1 MRLESKQ
8 GDFVEVE
15 LSEAT
20 FTQCRGRGLA
30 ADKPKSRTY
39 DDEDAARYA
48 MARLVARLVRD
59 GYWLAGA
66 SRVLP
71 PGSSS
76 LDEEAPALPESPSSL
91 LLDEWF
97 AAADDRFLG
106 EVCASHAAHR
116 LGALAERW
124 FRDERPWARR
134 MLLAYIDDG
143 CDRAGHKALVKRLY
157 KLAEAAGD
165 DEAMAHFLAAF
176 DRLSRRLLIS
186 RSRSAY
192 REGRWTFVAGKE
204 LVQDPSVVGRLVV
217 PGGGKPRENPQFSRA
232 TRRYLMR
239 RAHRYFRLL
248 GHRDLAR
255 YRAAMT
261 AALPLYRERALTTP
275 SRLLDSWG
283 LLHTLYAGSPVLARQ
298 PRGLRLAEGKSL
310 GELEPAPLYPAAWQ
324 GEAGFAALLVLVAT
338 GKSRTVR
345 GWALAL
351 LRRDHR
357 EALAALPLAEVQR
370 LLLAEPE
377 EAQKLGAE
385 LLKSVRGLELMPVGD
400 WLELLAIEQLD
411 VLAEVARLAER
422 TLHPDRLSLAQCLE
436 LARAKPGAVA
446 MLGVTWLQR
455 KPIVSAAEL
464 SAIVGLAKIGAANAR
479 AAAARWVLERL
490 AAHPLT
496 SLEHVRELGDAPHRD
511 VRELVLAALTA
522 GPSEVAGEAASAA
535 GGGANLGAR
544 AAPSGLARFG
554 GEPSLWFAFAE
565 SPYDDVRAAVLE
577 RITRWRREAP
587 PQALRHLWATA
598 LLAVHRG
605 SAAKAKVPRQIAE
618 RLVSHPEEAEQLLP
632 VLGLALRSVRP
643 AERALAM
650 GALARAVRGSAALA
664 ARALAI
670 LPELSISE
678 QVVQ

>member
-1 MRLESKQ
+1 MPRLESKR

-15 LSEAT
+15 LSEVT

-30 ADKPKSRTY
+30 ADKPKSRIY

-71 PGSSS
+71 PGSAS

-97 AAADDRFLG
+97 AAGDDRFLG

-116 LGALAERW
+116 LGALAEKW
-124 FRDERPWARR
+124 FGDARPWARR
-134 MLLAYIDDG
+134 MLLAYVDDG
-143 CDRAGHKALVKRLY
+143 CDRPGHKALVKRLY

-165 DEAMAHFLAAF
+165 DEVMAHFLAAF

-186 RSRSAY
+186 RSRSV
-192 REGRWTFVAGKE
+192 WTFLTGKE

-217 PGGGKPRENPQFSRA
+217 PGGGKPRESAQFSRA

-261 AALPLYRERALTTP
+261 VALPLYRERALTTP

-310 GELEPAPLYPAAWQ
+310 GELEPAPLFPAAWQ
-324 GEAGFAALLVLVAT
+324 GEAGLSALLALVAS
-338 GKSRTVR
+338 GRSRTVR
-345 GWALAL
+345 GWALSL
-351 LRRDHR
+351 LLRDHR
-357 EALAALPLAEVQR
+357 DGLAALPLSEVRR
-370 LLLAEPE
+370 LLLAEHE
-377 EAQKLGAE
+377 EAQKLGGE
-385 LLKSVRGLELMPVGD
+385 LLKTVRGLELMPVGD

-455 KPIVSAAEL
+455 KPIVSAADL
-464 SAIVGLAKIGAANAR
+464 AAIVGLAKIGAAHAR
-479 AAAARWVLERL
+479 AAAVRWVLERL

-496 SLEHVRELGDAPHRD
+496 ALEHVRELGDAPHRD

-522 GPSEVAGEAASAA
+522 PSSEAAGASGAA
-535 GGGANLGAR
+535 T
-544 AAPSGLARFG
+544 GLARFA

-577 RITRWRREAP
+577 RIGQWRREAP

-618 RLVSHPEEAEQLLP
+618 RLVAHPEEAEQLLP

>member
-1 MRLESKQ
+1 MRLESKR

-71 PGSSS
+71 AGSSS

-97 AAADDRFLG
+97 AAGDDRFLG

-116 LGALAERW
+116 LGALAEKW

-134 MLLAYIDDG
+134 MLLAYVDDG
-143 CDRAGHKALVKRLY
+143 CDRAGHKPLVKRLY

-192 REGRWTFVAGKE
+192 REGRWTFLTGKE

-232 TRRYLMR
+232 TRRYLTR

-261 AALPLYRERALTTP
+261 VALPLYRERALTTP

-283 LLHTLYAGSPVLARQ
+283 LLHTLYAGSPVLARR
-298 PRGLRLAEGKSL
+298 PRGIRLAEGKSL

-324 GEAGFAALLVLVAT
+324 GEAGFAALLVLVARS
-338 GKSRTVR
+338 KSRTVR
-345 GWALAL
+345 GWALTL
-351 LRRDHR
+351 LLRDHR
-357 EALAALPLAEVQR
+357 DALAALPLAEVRR
-370 LLLAEPE
+370 LLLSEHE
-377 EAQKLGAE
+377 EAQKLGGE
-385 LLKSVRGLELMPVGD
+385 LLKSVRGLELLPVGD
-400 WLELLAIEQLD
+400 WLELLTIEQLD

-455 KPIVSAAEL
+455 KPIVSAADL

-496 SLEHVRELGDAPHRD
+496 TLEHLRELGDAPHRD

-522 GPSEVAGEAASAA
+522 PASEAAGAA
-535 GGGANLGAR
+535 NVGGNVGASGAT
-544 AAPSGLARFG
+544 SGLARFG

-587 PQALRHLWATA
+587 AQALRHLWATA